1 MKSLRISSSKF
12 RFIFKA
18 NSNCLQ
24 WILFTLALFFST
36 LTFSQSIAINEDGS
50 SADTS
55 AILEIKSNAKGLL
68 LPRMNKTEKNGIVLP
83 ATGLLI
89 FQTGPDSIGF
99 HYYNGTSW
107 LWIDPLVNN
116 AWKIT
121 GNTGTDTATHFIG
134 TNNNMPL
141 RFRQNNIPMA
151 FWDLNKGNYFIG
163 EAAGKQQPVQLQ
175 NSIAIGDSAFSSPG
189 DLISSSASDYNIAIG
204 YKALKKHFSQIGN
217 IAIGAF
223 SMMNFVKNPGGNFGT
238 VAIGYQS
245 HLNSRS
251 GDGNV
256 SIGAFAN
263 FTDTGSLRNTAVG
276 FQALALKV
284 SGNLNTALGQSSGI
298 SLRAGA
304 RNTFV
309 GSGANVLS
317 DSLVN
322 ATAIGANAQVDT
334 SNAMVLGSISGLNGA
349 TANTNVAI
357 GTIKPKAA
365 LHVSRGSYG
374 GSFVIPAS
382 RTLIVESN
390 ASSYI
395 QLLHPTISE
404 SGILAGN
411 TATTIKS
418 ALIFTADSSVQIRA
432 GGGASTNLHVD
443 NSGNVGIGTVNPNNR
458 LHVSVN
464 QLPGAK
470 YGLSPVAVFENGN
483 PLGNSAIQLMNTSA
497 GDFSIFSGTELTFSR
512 SQITFNNDSSVSI
525 GAGGSLENF
534 RVAKNGNVGINS
546 STPTAKL
553 DVAGNFKIGSNGTIN
568 NAIIKDTVI
577 IDLPLMAADN
587 EQTITVAL
595 PGVTTNGAVSVSP
608 GGDLPS
614 GISIMWARVSSAGNV
629 RIRFRNVSASS
640 LDTAAM
646 NYYIMVLQ

>member
-1 MKSLRISSSKF
+1 MKNKNCKKCNLLIIAS
-12 RFIFKA
+12 FIT
-18 NSNCLQ
+18 
-24 WILFTLALFFST
+24 TLA
-36 LTFSQSIAINEDGS
+36 FSQSISINEDGS

-55 AILEIKSNAKGLL
+55 AILEIKSIAKGLL
-68 LPRMNKTEKNGIVLP
+68 LPRMTKSEKNAIALP
-83 ATGLLI
+83 ATGLLVY
-89 FQTGPDSIGF
+89 QTAPDSTGF
-99 HYYNGTSW
+99 HYYNGTAW
-107 LWIDPLVNN
+107 QWIDPLVSN

-121 GNTGTDTATHFIG
+121 GNAGTDTAINFIG

-141 RFRQNNIPMA
+141 RFKQNNIPMA
-151 FWDLNKGNYFIG
+151 FWDLSKGNYFIG

-189 DLISSSASDYNIAIG
+189 DIISSAASDYNIAIG
-204 YKALKKHFSQIGN
+204 YKALKKHNRQIGN

-223 SMMNFVKNPGGNFGT
+223 AMLNFVSEPTGGFGT

-245 HLNSRS
+245 HVNSRR
-251 GDGNV
+251 GDANV

-263 FTDTGSLRNTAVG
+263 FTDTGSSGNTSVG
-276 FQALALKV
+276 YQALALKV
-284 SGNLNTALGQSSGI
+284 SGRFNTALGFSSGI
-298 SLRAGA
+298 SLRAGTS
-304 RNTFV
+304 NTFV
-309 GSGANVLS
+309 GSQANVLT

-374 GSFVIPAS
+374 GNFVIPAS
-382 RTLIVESN
+382 RTFIVEDN

-411 TATTIKS
+411 ALTTIKS

-432 GGGASTNLHVD
+432 GGNSNTDLHVD
-443 NSGNVGIGTVNPNNR
+443 NSGNVGIGTVNPSNR
-458 LHVSVN
+458 LHVSVGS
-464 QLPGAK
+464 LPGAQ
-470 YGLSPVAVFENGN
+470 YGLSPLAVFENGS
-483 PLGNSAIQLMNTSA
+483 PVGNAGIQFMNTST

-512 SQITFNNDSSVSI
+512 SQVTFNKDSSLSI
-525 GAGGSLENF
+525 GTGGSLENF
-534 RVAKNGNVGINS
+534 RIAKNGNVGINT
-546 STPTAKL
+546 STPIAKL
-553 DVAGNFKIGSNGTIN
+553 DVAGTFKLGSNGTVN
-568 NAIIKDTVI
+568 TSIIKDTVV
-577 IDLPLMAADN
+577 IDLPLMAPDN

-608 GGDLPS
+608 GGDIPS
-614 GISIMWARVSSAGNV
+614 GILIMWARVSSAGNV
-629 RIRFRNVSASS
+629 RIRFRNVSAFS
-640 LDTAAM
+640 LDTAAL
-646 NYYIMVLQ
+646 NFYIMVLQ